1 MRDAPN
7 PRHRSVG
14 AVVVLLAFAVLA
26 SACGADD
33 AATPDAPASTTTPE
47 QSGYGT
53 QAANYDLAVGSA
65 QRVLVGLFSRE
76 GGVVVGG
83 QVTLN
88 FRYLGTTPP
97 ATTPATSGP
106 QVAPDIPDVVA
117 VSLPV
122 ASGQSPPEGAGPRLR
137 EPEDGVAVYET
148 EPVTFDKAGFWALDL
163 EATLGGEAITAPGA
177 FEVLGAHQIIVP
189 GATAPLTK
197 NPLAGAPG
205 VAPKAIDSRAEDD
218 GTVPDPELHAITVA
232 DAIATRRPTVL
243 VVSTPVFCVSQFCGP
258 ITDTSRAMA
267 QRHAGRVNFV
277 HLEVWQDFEAKA
289 LNAAAAE
296 WIYPNPSV
304 EPTEPWVFLID
315 GTGTIV
321 ERWDN
326 VANEGQIEAAVQ
338 RLLA

>member
-1 MRDAPN
+1 MRNAPN
-7 PRHRSVG
+7 PRHRSVA
-14 AVVVLLAFAVLA
+14 AVAVLLAFGVLA

-33 AATPDAPASTTTPE
+33 AAMPEAPSTTTAPK
-47 QSGYGT
+47 QTTYGT
-53 QAANYDLAVGSA
+53 QVANYDLAVGSR
-65 QRVLVGLFSRE
+65 QRVLVGLFSTD

-83 QVTLN
+83 QVTLD
-88 FRYLGTTPP
+88 FRYLGTAPP
-97 ATTPATSGP
+97 ATTVATNGP
-106 QVAPDIPDVVA
+106 PMAPDIPDVVA

-122 ASGQSPPEGAGPRLR
+122 ASGQSPPEGAGPRPR

-148 EPVTFDKAGFWALDL
+148 PPMTFDKAGFWALDL
-163 EATLGGEAITAPGA
+163 EATVGGEPITAPGT

-189 GATAPLTK
+189 GATAPLTA

-205 VAPKAIDSRAEDD
+205 VPPKAIDSRADAD

-232 DAIATRRPTVL
+232 DAIATRRPTVV

-258 ITDTSRAMA
+258 ITDTGRAMA

-296 WIYPNPSV
+296 WIYPTPSV

-326 VANEGQIEAAVQ
+326 VASEGRIEAAVQ